1 VAFHRYHLANFA
13 LASDCTLTTVRSS
26 AINGGG
32 GGLAVAL
39 LIGFLAAASA
49 PIADVAALYIVVGD
63 YGGWNFNVDR
73 WVNGRTFRAG
83 SMYRQFFPLFI
94 ASARHDGLCS
104 RAVFTYNLSVHDVVI
119 LNVVAYESCVLPS
132 TTGFERFAECLGHSV
147 KRKNTR
153 QALC

>member
-1 VAFHRYHLANFA
+1 
-13 LASDCTLTTVRSS
+13 LASDCTLTTVSSS

-39 LIGFLAAASA
+39 LIGLHAAASA

-83 SMYRQFFPLFI
+83 MYRQFFPLFI
-94 ASARHDGLCS
+94 ASARHDGLCT
-104 RAVFTYNLSVHDVVI
+104 RVVFTYNLSVHDVVI
-119 LNVVAYESCVLPS
+119 LNVVAYE
-132 TTGFERFAECLGHSV
+132 
-147 KRKNTR
+147 
-153 QALC
+153 